1 MFLLNS
7 WIKGLNNWQ
16 LRRISF
22 EKSKVILFLFNV
34 GLINLQ
40 SFIPSEVNHLPKA
53 VIHTLDLH
61 KKYHLPFDGYCN
73 PLKSMD
79 FTVLHI
85 LSAIVRNKKR
95 HFLPPDI

>member
-7 WIKGLNNWQ
+7 GIKGMNNWQ

-40 SFIPSEVNHLPKA
+40 SFIASEVNHLPKA
-53 VIHTLDLH
+53 VIHTLDLQ
-61 KKYHLPFDGYCN
+61 KNIIYH
-73 PLKSMD
+73 SMA
-79 FTVLHI
+79 TVI
-85 LSAIVRNKKR
+85 
-95 HFLPPDI
+95 P